1 MPTHRGTSGVT
12 LCRHLRFLCWSVDR
26 HFLRLTLADLHHVQA
41 ITAWHWAT
49 TPPPPSVPRAGI
61 LAPRC
66 RARQCQSSLL
76 PMPGVIVS
84 RSSLL
89 YAGGEWKPSSRAAKV
104 AEAPL
109 VPFWSG
115 RHSQFRPSTVTA
127 LQTQV
132 SLVCI
137 GHRVR
142 SSSSGLARR
151 RRPLSAGFPPRAVP
165 PPDAGRSTLMSRL
178 EHGSSEQLLSS

>member
-1 MPTHRGTSGVT
+1 M
-12 LCRHLRFLCWSVDR
+12 L
-26 HFLRLTLADLHHVQA
+26 FLRLTLADLHHVQA

-49 TPPPPSVPRAGI
+49 TPPPSPVPRAGI

-66 RARQCQSSLL
+66 RARRCQGSLL
-76 PMPGVIVS
+76 PTIGVIVS

-89 YAGGEWKPSSRAAKV
+89 YAGGEGKPSSRAAKV

-115 RHSQFRPSTVTA
+115 RDSQFRPSTVTR

-142 SSSSGLARR
+142 SASPGLARR
-151 RRPLSAGFPPRAVP
+151 RRPLSAGLPPRTVP
-165 PPDAGRSTLMSRL
+165 PPDAGRSTLLSRL
-178 EHGSSEQLLSS
+178 KHGSCEHLLSS

>member
-1 MPTHRGTSGVT
+1 MPTQRGTSGVT
-12 LCRHLRFLCWSVDR
+12 LCRHLRFLGWSVDM
-26 HFLRLTLADLHHVQA
+26 HFLRLTLADLHHVRA
-41 ITAWHWAT
+41 ITARHWAT

-61 LAPRC
+61 LAPHRW
-66 RARQCQSSLL
+66 ARRCQSSLL
-76 PMPGVIVS
+76 PMREVIVS

-89 YAGGEWKPSSRAAKV
+89 DAGGEWKPSSHAAKV

-115 RHSQFRPSTVTA
+115 RNSQFRPSTVTT

-137 GHRVR
+137 GHRVG
-142 SSSSGLARR
+142 SSSPGLARR
-151 RRPLSAGFPPRAVP
+151 RRSLSAGFPPQAVP

-178 EHGSSEQLLSS
+178 EHGSYEQLLAS